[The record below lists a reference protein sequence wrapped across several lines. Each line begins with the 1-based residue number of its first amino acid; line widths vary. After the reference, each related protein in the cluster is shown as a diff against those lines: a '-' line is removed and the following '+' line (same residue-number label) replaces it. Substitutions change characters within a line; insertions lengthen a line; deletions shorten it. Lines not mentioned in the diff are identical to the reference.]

1 MRCRRTDA
9 SSQLPKLAGGYDNVT
24 SPLGA
29 PILTVLQGFG
39 SVKDDVVFL
48 IDDDPSI
55 LRSVSRLLRSHHLR
69 VQTCRSAQEFLVQQ
83 APPGAACIVLDLQ
96 MPGVSGL
103 DLQRLLA
110 QRRQI
115 MPSIFISGHGSIL
128 SSVNAMKEGAVDFLT
143 KPFDDEQ
150 LLSAVHTAL
159 TQSRQACARR
169 DALDRDRAIFQTLTQ
184 REQQVCV
191 RVAQGML
198 NKQIGGEFGTTE
210 KTIKV
215 QRGRVMQKL
224 GAQSVADV
232 VRLVER
238 LRSAGH
244 L

>member
-1 MRCRRTDA
+1 MT
-9 SSQLPKLAGGYDNVT
+9 
-24 SPLGA
+24 
-29 PILTVLQGFG
+29 
-39 SVKDDVVFL
+39 DDVVFL

-55 LRSVSRLLRSHHLR
+55 LRSVSRLLRSHHLG
-69 VQTCRSAQEFLVQQ
+69 VQTYRSAREFLAQQ
-83 APPGAACIVLDLQ
+83 PPRGPACIVLDLQ
-96 MPGVSGL
+96 MPEVSGL

-110 QRRQI
+110 RKRQT
-115 MPSIFISGHGSIL
+115 MPIIFISGHGSIFT
-128 SSVNAMKEGAVDFLT
+128 SVSAMKGGAVDFLT
-143 KPFDDEQ
+143 KPFDEEQ
-150 LLSAVHTAL
+150 LLSAIHTAF

-169 DALDRDRAIFQTLTQ
+169 DALDRDRAVFRTLTQ
-184 REQQVCV
+184 REQQVCL

-198 NKQIGGEFGTTE
+198 NKQIGGEFGTSE

>member
-1 MRCRRTDA
+1 M
-9 SSQLPKLAGGYDNVT
+9 
-24 SPLGA
+24 
-29 PILTVLQGFG
+29 
-39 SVKDDVVFL
+39 
-48 IDDDPSI
+48 
-55 LRSVSRLLRSHHLR
+55 
-69 VQTCRSAQEFLVQQ
+69 
-83 APPGAACIVLDLQ
+83 VLDLQ
-96 MPGVSGL
+96 MPEVSGL

-115 MPSIFISGHGSIL
+115 MPIIFISGHGSIL